1 MKITIKN
8 LGVLESAEY
17 ELGDLTVVCGK
28 NNTGKTYAAY
38 SLHGFLDYWR
48 NGYEFEIDPALFEEL
63 QNNGEVLITQEQIR
77 DWLPRNLEQASK
89 KYCGERLSAALGY
102 SPEYSEQFKKCEFRA
117 DIDKTANKPLF
128 DQEMIRRL
136 GCYYNSF
143 QYKIDADGKNIQI
156 YSSQRQISQKQTSQ
170 KFPLNLVLLSLISR
184 EIIPYSS
191 FTSAVRIGATMFSD
205 EIRYLR
211 DELYQ
216 KKEFSFDKKIPI
228 DYPLPVSE
236 NLNTIR
242 DSLLLSPQLTEDIQD
257 VFSELLGGNFKITKG
272 KLYFIPSNNN
282 NLPIT
287 VMASSSSVHS
297 LLSLWLQLCNKTKT
311 LNSPNMFMIDEPE
324 MNLHPENQCLLARIF
339 ARLVNLG
346 YKVYITTHSDYI
358 VKELNT
364 LILLNRRNKNSD
376 EVMKQYGYSEKE
388 FLDPSKVRVYMAQE
402 IETKKPEI
410 KKKTT
415 PKKKTS
421 QPIMPKIPKC
431 TFIRANIDE
440 LGIDLPSF
448 DKTINEM
455 NRIQMELLAG
465 DDDDE

>member
-38 SLHGFLDYWR
+38 ALYGFLDYWG
-48 NGYEFEIDPALFEEL
+48 NDYEFQVDSALIEEL
-63 QNNGEVLITQEQIR
+63 QNNNEVLITQEQFQN
-77 DWLPRNLEQASK
+77 WLPQNLEQASK
-89 KYCGERLSAALGY
+89 KYCREQLPKVLGY
-102 SPEYSEQFKKCEFRA
+102 SPESLKRFENCEFCVEVNTTPM
-117 DIDKTANKPLF
+117 IPLF
-128 DQEMIRRL
+128 RKKKIMRWKGKDAN
-136 GCYYNSF
+136 NSCSI
-143 QYKIDADGKNIQI
+143 KTGADGKSIKI
-156 YSSQRQISQKQTSQ
+156 YQQYQQTSQ
-170 KFPLNLVLLSLISR
+170 KFPAHPTIYLNELISR
-184 EIIPYSS
+184 EIIPYAS
-191 FTSAVRIGATMFSD
+191 FASADRIGAAMFSN

-216 KKEFSFDKKIPI
+216 KKEFSFKKKIPI
-228 DYPLPVSE
+228 KYPLPVSE

-242 DSLLLSPQLTEDIQD
+242 DSLLAPPQLLQDIQQ
-257 VFSELLGGNFKITKG
+257 VFCELLGGNFEITNG
-272 KLYFIPSNNN
+272 KLYFIPSDNNNNNNN
-282 NLPIT
+282 NLSLT
-287 VMASSSSVHS
+287 VTESSSSVRS
-297 LLSLWLQLCNKTKT
+297 LLSLWLQLCNEIQTS
-311 LNSPNMFMIDEPE
+311 NSPNMFMIDEPE
-324 MNLHPENQCLLARIF
+324 MNLHPVNQRLLARIF

-346 YKVYITTHSDYI
+346 YKIYITTHSDYI

-364 LILLNRRNKNSD
+364 LIILNRRNKNSD

-388 FLDPSKVRVYMAQE
+388 FLDPNKVRVYMAQE
-402 IETKKPEI
+402 IETKKMETTKKSL
-410 KKKTT
+410 KKKTNQ
-415 PKKKTS
+415 S
-421 QPIMPKIPKC
+421 AIPKC

-448 DKTINEM
+448 DTTINEM